1 MTTQNKKNITRLA
14 LLFTVC
20 GVLLL
25 AVAVGSLILRCR
37 ALEQRLDAAFLESLT
52 AHTLESGES
61 ARELIENTQI
71 LLGDA
76 VRLLE
81 RDGRPLD
88 AVWADPIL
96 EMVNLGG
103 YRLNMEAMSTAE
115 PGSEELRVFQQ
126 LQEGTNVVG
135 GVIPTQGENDF
146 YFLVVRAVEQEGEI
160 VGAVRAE
167 VGAGLLSQ

>member
-81 RDGRPLD
+81 GDGRPLD
-88 AVWADPIL
+88 AGWADPML

-103 YRLNMEAMSTAE
+103 HRLKVNYLDRKS
-115 PGSEELRVFQQ
+115 
-126 LQEGTNVVG
+126 VV
-135 GVIPTQGENDF
+135 
-146 YFLVVRAVEQEGEI
+146 
-160 VGAVRAE
+160 
-167 VGAGLLSQ
+167 

>member
-81 RDGRPLD
+81 GDGRPLD
-88 AVWADPIL
+88 AGWADPML

-103 YRLNMEAMSTAE
+103 HRLKVNYLDMEAMSAAE

-126 LQEGTNVVG
+126 LQDGTNVVG
-135 GVIPTQGENDF
+135 GVIPTQEANDF
-146 YFLVVRAVEQEGEI
+146 YFLVVRAVEQKGEM
-160 VGAVRAE
+160 VGAVRA
-167 VGAGLLSQ
+167 

>member
-88 AVWADPIL
+88 AVWADPCL
-96 EMVNLGG
+96 LYTSPSRRAGQRGAAGVPAASGG
-103 YRLNMEAMSTAE
+103 DKRGGRSDPH
-115 PGSEELRVFQQ
+115 PG
-126 LQEGTNVVG
+126 
-135 GVIPTQGENDF
+135 GE
-146 YFLVVRAVEQEGEI
+146 
-160 VGAVRAE
+160 
-167 VGAGLLSQ
+167 